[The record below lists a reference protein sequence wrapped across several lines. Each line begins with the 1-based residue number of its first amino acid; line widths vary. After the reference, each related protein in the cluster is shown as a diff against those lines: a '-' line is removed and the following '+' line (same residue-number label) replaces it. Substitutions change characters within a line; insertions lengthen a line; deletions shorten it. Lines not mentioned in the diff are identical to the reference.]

1 MNPIYRKLNERFP
14 ERAAPTKQSFQT
26 EARALSQW
34 IAQLPLGNAMAAAR
48 PLLAAVNEINTLKID
63 GYQRLTAL
71 EMLRGP
77 IQQMITQADRQVVGS
92 SFPLP
97 SAKYQLGL
105 QSRDFHAALALG
117 YTMAAYEICGPEGK
131 VPFLKGKPVAMALGR
146 AISHWS
152 EQLLRGYLLYASP
165 QSGVWKSMHDLIRF
179 AQLVQLGE
187 KEYDDPLL
195 GKATVSPELCY
206 KQALLFAISNPYRL
220 SQRDMLDAFD
230 ACRVWALHTVLKPGG
245 GGEFAIPLEEDRGPG
260 YLPEERQAGVGALLS
275 FGTEGAVTYLEREL
289 GMAASAGAA
298 VSFKLR
304 NGNPIALGQDL
315 IRRAMYCWKP
325 VFDRMHQRLAAG
337 HELDTLIGLTALH
350 YHLANKT
357 DFESFVRD
365 IRGPGI
371 SMSDRDRATTWTNT
385 TAALDSTK
393 PIATRAKVLDQ
404 GLGGYR
410 LEWSSVSGAKARIG
424 ELIGLSILGEN
435 DEDEDRDWMVGA
447 IRWIRFDAD
456 GRVEAGIELLARQ
469 AIPAAVRAADQNG
482 VFKTPMRAI
491 ELAPMRRDESA
502 ITIVAP
508 SIGDK
513 AYSRIEFSKPSV
525 LFSEQNSGRTRV
537 QTDVEVLENTG
548 AYLRLVPKEAPS
560 HTA

>member
-1 MNPIYRKLNERFP
+1 MNPLYRKLNERFP
-14 ERAAPTKQSFQT
+14 ERIAPTRQSFQT
-26 EARALSQW
+26 EPRALGQW

-48 PLLAAVNEINTLKID
+48 PLLAALHETNALKID
-63 GYQRLTAL
+63 GYQRLAAL

-77 IQQMITQADRQVVGS
+77 IQQMIAQADRQVVGS

-105 QSRDFHAALALG
+105 QSREFHGAMALG
-117 YTMAAYEICGPEGK
+117 YTQAAYEICGPEGK

-152 EQLLRGYLLYASP
+152 EQLLRGYLLYATP
-165 QSGVWKSMHDLIRF
+165 QATVWKAMHDLIRF
-179 AQLVQLGE
+179 AQGVQLGD

-195 GKATVSPELCY
+195 GKASVTPELCY

-230 ACRVWALHTVLKPGG
+230 ACRCWAQYAVLKPGG
-245 GGEFAIPLEEDRGPG
+245 GGEFAIPLEEDKGPG
-260 YLPEERQAGVGALLS
+260 YLPEERQAGAGALLS
-275 FGTEGAVTYLEREL
+275 FGTEPVVAYLEREL
-289 GMAASAGAA
+289 SIATSMNATL
-298 VSFKLR
+298 SFKLR
-304 NGNPIALGQDL
+304 NGNPVSLGQDL

-325 VFDRMHQRLAAG
+325 VFDRMHLRLGAG

-371 SMSDRDRATTWTNT
+371 SMSERDRSAAWTNGA
-385 TAALDSTK
+385 TAVDSAR
-393 PIATRAKVLDQ
+393 PSASRARVLDQ

-410 LEWSSVSGAKARIG
+410 LEWSSVSGAKAKIG
-424 ELIGLSILGEN
+424 ELIGMAVVGEN
-435 DEDEDRDWMVGA
+435 DDDDERDWMVGS

-469 AIPAAVRAADQNG
+469 ATPAAVRPADTNG

-491 ELAPMRRDESA
+491 ELAPLKRDESA
-502 ITIVAP
+502 VTIVAP

-513 AYSRIEFSKPSV
+513 AYSRIEFSKPAEA
-525 LFSEQNSGRTRV
+525 FSDTPTKTRM
-537 QTDVEVLENTG
+537 QTDVDVLENTG
-548 AYLRLVPKEAPS
+548 AYLRLVPKEAGL
-560 HTA
+560 AA